1 MLVASRHGSRFITD
15 KYRLDSLLGRGGMG
29 AVYAGTHVDLERGVA
44 IKLLLPDFT
53 AEAEALERF
62 RREARA
68 AAKLNHPNVADTYD
82 YGSLPDGGAY
92 IVMELVNGQSLRD
105 YMNAAGALSFA
116 EAVLIAR
123 QAADGVEAAHR
134 SGIVHRDLKPG
145 NIILTRDLHDR
156 VLVKVVDF
164 GVAKLREQTTSSGGA
179 LTASGSLIGTPR
191 YMAPEQCSG
200 HPADARSDIYSLGII
215 LYEMLAARP
224 PFDAPTATAIAIK
237 HIQEQPSP
245 LHEFR
250 ADVPLNLEQ
259 LVMQTLDKNP
269 DRRPQTSAELADR
282 LELIGREMNINA
294 TSAHGRDGFRP
305 TRNTLDPQT
314 GTDAAPQTN
323 PHIAASI
330 QGETKRAGEPTN
342 QHAVAAQDTSQDT
355 SGNVVP
361 QTSAPFINDP
371 TNAEAAAQ
379 IPTGVFLPAAVS
391 VPHQTV
397 PDTPDERTVI
407 KGEGANSTRSG
418 ASSVK
423 SQEAASFAAS
433 SNSFNEQHAQR
444 SSYMTYAA
452 LFVGLAVVA
461 FAATLWLSQNRSAS
475 DEAIANNAAQTIA
488 RTSDPAQPTN
498 AGTAANSIAN
508 NAVGKGNAQTSAP
521 NITRNALPQT
531 AQTSARDSSDELRS
545 SLNEWIAATNAR
557 DVNRQMNFYA
567 PVLEKYYLRPKASA
581 SFVRAD
587 KTNLFSHTNSVNV
600 NVSEPSIAFSKD
612 NRTATMRYT
621 KNWNFTG
628 ARADS
633 GQAVEELRW
642 TKTNNGWKI
651 ISERD
656 LR

>member
-342 QHAVAAQDTSQDT
+342 QHAVAAQDTSRDEV
-355 SGNVVP
+355 S
-361 QTSAPFINDP
+361 QTSAPIINDS
-371 TNAEAAAQ
+371 TNSEADPQ
-379 IPTGVFLPAAVS
+379 IPTGIFLPSAVS
-391 VPHQTV
+391 VAHQSVPDLLHERTLVKGEAANKTGNTV
-397 PDTPDERTVI
+397 PPVTNR
-407 KGEGANSTRSG
+407 
-418 ASSVK
+418 
-423 SQEAASFAAS
+423 EADSFATS
-433 SNSFNEQHAQR
+433 SNSFAESHAQR
-444 SSYMTYAA
+444 SSYMPYAA

-475 DEAIANNAAQTIA
+475 DEAIANSAAQTIA
-488 RTSDPAQPTN
+488 RTNDPAPPTS
-498 AGTAANSIAN
+498 AGNAANSIAN